1 MRRVKMDKLKKILDY
16 FKKLLK
22 NDKNGKMGE
31 NLIIL
36 IIIGVIIIIAGSS
49 LFGGEDKTKKES
61 TGKKVVDQ
69 KEEKSE
75 EVSIVGVND
84 EKTELEK
91 NIEEI
96 LSQINGVGKVEVLV
110 TYVSGREIVPYSD
123 LKKSDEVTE
132 EKDSTGGTRKI
143 NKSSYES
150 QIAYEDSGSGVKKPI
165 ILKELLPEVKGV
177 VVVAEG
183 ASDPLVKECLLN
195 AVKVLLD
202 VPVHKI
208 QVFERKGG

>member
-1 MRRVKMDKLKKILDY
+1 MDKLKKLVEY
-16 FKKLLK
+16 LRKLLK
-22 NDKNGKMGE
+22 NDKNNKVGE

-36 IIIGVIIIIAGSS
+36 IIIGIIIIIAGST
-49 LFGGEDKTKKES
+49 LFDGE
-61 TGKKVVDQ
+61 GKKD
-69 KEEKSE
+69 KNIASNKAENNIDEKAE
-75 EVSIVGVND
+75 EVSVIGVND
-84 EKTELEK
+84 EKTDLQK
-91 NIEEI
+91 SIEEI
-96 LSQINGVGKVEVLV
+96 LSQINGVGKVDVLV
-110 TYVSGREIVPYSD
+110 TYSSGREIVPYSD
-123 LKKSDEVTE
+123 VKKSDEITE

-143 NKSSYES
+143 NQSSYES

-183 ASDPLVKECLLN
+183 ADDPLVKESLIN

>member
-1 MRRVKMDKLKKILDY
+1 MDKFKKILDY
-16 FKKLLK
+16 LKNMLK

-36 IIIGVIIIIAGSS
+36 IIIGVIIIIAGST
-49 LFGGEDKTKKES
+49 LFGGDDKAKKDSTAKKVEDKRKENA
-61 TGKKVVDQ
+61 
-69 KEEKSE
+69 E
-75 EVSIVGVND
+75 EVAVVGVND
-84 EKTELEK
+84 EKTDLEK

-123 LKKSDEVTE
+123 VKKSDGITD

-143 NKSSYES
+143 NQSSYES

-177 VVVAEG
+177 VVVADG
-183 ASDPLVKECLLN
+183 ANDPLVKECLLN

>member
-1 MRRVKMDKLKKILDY
+1 MDKFKKVAEYLKKILN
-16 FKKLLK
+16 
-22 NDKNGKMGE
+22 NDKNSKMGE

-36 IIIGVIIIIAGSS
+36 IIIGVIIIIVGST
-49 LFGGEDKTKKES
+49 LFEGKENTKKDNAS
-61 TGKKVVDQ
+61 SKVEDNIDS
-69 KEEKSE
+69 KAE
-75 EVSIVGVND
+75 EVSLIGVNN
-84 EKTELEK
+84 EKTDLEK
-91 NIEEI
+91 SIEEI
-96 LSQINGVGKVEVLV
+96 LSQINGVGKVDVLV
-110 TYVSGREIVPYSD
+110 TYSSGREIVPYSD
-123 LKKSDEVTE
+123 VKKSDEVTE
-132 EKDSTGGTRKI
+132 EKDSAGGTRKI
-143 NKSSYES
+143 NQSSYES

-183 ASDPLVKECLLN
+183 ANDPLVKECLIN

>member
-1 MRRVKMDKLKKILDY
+1 MDKLKKFVEYLR
-16 FKKLLK
+16 KLLK
-22 NDKNGKMGE
+22 NDKNNKMGE

-36 IIIGVIIIIAGSS
+36 VIIGIIIIIAGST
-49 LFGGEDKTKKES
+49 LFEGE
-61 TGKKVVDQ
+61 GKKDKKIASNKVEDNI
-69 KEEKSE
+69 EEKAE
-75 EVSIVGVND
+75 EASVVGVNN
-84 EKTELEK
+84 EKTDLEK
-91 NIEEI
+91 SIEEI
-96 LSQINGVGKVEVLV
+96 LSQINGVGKVDVLV
-110 TYVSGREIVPYSD
+110 TYSSGRQIVPYSD
-123 LKKSDEVTE
+123 VKKSDEITE

-143 NKSSYES
+143 DHSSYES

-183 ASDPLVKECLLN
+183 ANDPLVKESLVN

-202 VPVHKI
+202 IPVHKI

>member
-1 MRRVKMDKLKKILDY
+1 MDKLKKLAEY
-16 FKKLLK
+16 FKKILK
-22 NDKNGKMGE
+22 NDKNSKMGE

-36 IIIGVIIIIAGSS
+36 IIIGIIIIIAGST
-49 LFGGEDKTKKES
+49 LFEGKENTEKDTPSSKVEDNID
-61 TGKKVVDQ
+61 GKA
-69 KEEKSE
+69 E
-75 EVSIVGVND
+75 EVSLIGVNS
-84 EKTELEK
+84 EKTDLEK
-91 NIEEI
+91 SIEEI
-96 LSQINGVGKVEVLV
+96 LSQINGVGKVDVLV
-110 TYVSGREIVPYSD
+110 TYSSSREIVPYSD
-123 LKKSDEVTE
+123 VKKSDEITE
-132 EKDSTGGTRKI
+132 EKDSAGGTRKI
-143 NKSSYES
+143 NQSSYES

-183 ASDPLVKECLLN
+183 ASDPLVKECLIN